1 MGLNRATFARH
12 SRRITQ
18 SGRWCGLRFE
28 ALRRDGFRCRQCGA
42 RGRLEVDH
50 VLPVRTHPG
59 LAWTL
64 SNLQALCP
72 SCHSRKTLVDMGV
85 NTVNPARDEWRALL
99 RKEV

>member
-1 MGLNRATFARH
+1 MGVNRAAFAYH

-18 SGRWCGLRFE
+18 SGRWQGVRFQV
-28 ALRRDGFRCRQCGA
+28 LRRDDFRCRQCGA

-64 SNLQALCP
+64 SNLQALCR
-72 SCHSRKTLVDMGV
+72 SCHTYKTRIDIGQG
-85 NTVNPARDEWRALL
+85 TVNPARDEWRALL
-99 RKEV
+99 RKGL